1 MLVIPIG
8 TRVRQDPRAQFT
20 PLHIMQKLFATTLAT
35 GLLAAASY
43 AEEAAKPVDCAPI
56 IERIQA
62 TAERSK
68 ADPIELLRLV
78 DTEVSAQPACAC
90 EIVKAAIL
98 GTDCDDAIVGYVVET
113 AVRAAPEHMRLIAQC
128 AIATAPD
135 SLNRVQEVM
144 ARLSPSAGKEV
155 ASAKSAKGKNVEV
168 EPAETPPDP
177 LDIPYVIIPPFP
189 PVVVT
194 NFGTETD
201 FRQPEEEEE

>member
-1 MLVIPIG
+1 
-8 TRVRQDPRAQFT
+8 
-20 PLHIMQKLFATTLAT
+20 MQNLFVTTLTAT
-35 GLLAAASY
+35 LLAAASY
-43 AEEAAKPVDCAPI
+43 AEEADRPVDCAPI

-78 DTEVSAQPACAC
+78 DKEVSAHPACAC
-90 EIVKAAIL
+90 EIVRAAIL

-144 ARLSPSAGKEV
+144 ARLSPSAGKEGD
-155 ASAKSAKGKNVEV
+155 SAKSAKGKNVEV
-168 EPAETPPDP
+168 KPAETPPDP
-177 LDIPYVIIPPFP
+177 LDVPIITPPPLP
-189 PVVVT
+189 PVI
-194 NFGTETD
+194 NPPPGTETD
-201 FRQPEEEEE
+201 FVPVKP